1 MGKQKH
7 DPGMIKR
14 KKNML
19 LNPEKLSRATK
30 VARRIPNN
38 ASDYI
43 TAIEKDAAN
52 GLEYAMTPS
61 QRSEWKRTHP
71 PVKPKRSV
79 LVLPFKGQ

>member
-14 KKNML
+14 KKNSL

-38 ASDYI
+38 SSDYI
-43 TAIEKDAAN
+43 TAIDIDAAN
-52 GLEYAMTPS
+52 GLEYAMTTS
-61 QRSEWKRTHP
+61 QRSEWRRLQPKAA
-71 PVKPKRSV
+71 PKRSV
-79 LVLPFKGQ
+79 LVLPFKGK